1 MLDDLLTAA
10 GSINW
15 PLTAGTAALFILI
28 ARFGLL
34 LLLAVTNNIDPE
46 TPESRPRRE
55 RTDGVLHLG
64 AVVLAAASVVVA
76 FVGDHGMSQNLAG
89 IYYGA
94 WVGIVLAPLLVFI
107 DVRRGSLRLR
117 PVSDT
122 EGDPEPTTWVDL
134 AAGSVGVVMVI
145 VLLTAPILLL
155 WWFG

>member
-55 RTDGVLHLG
+55 RTDGVLPQKATPNRPPG
-64 AVVLAAASVVVA
+64 WISPR
-76 FVGDHGMSQNLAG
+76 
-89 IYYGA
+89 
-94 WVGIVLAPLLVFI
+94 APS
-107 DVRRGSLRLR
+107 GS
-117 PVSDT
+117 S
-122 EGDPEPTTWVDL
+122 W
-134 AAGSVGVVMVI
+134 
-145 VLLTAPILLL
+145 
-155 WWFG
+155 